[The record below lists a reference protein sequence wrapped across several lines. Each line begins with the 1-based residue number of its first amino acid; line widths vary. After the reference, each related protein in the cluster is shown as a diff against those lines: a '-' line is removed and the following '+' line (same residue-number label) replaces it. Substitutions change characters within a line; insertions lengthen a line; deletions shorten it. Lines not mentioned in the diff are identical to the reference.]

1 VPERGGGGVGGG
13 GRRAGRRA
21 RARDAAAF
29 LVADTVRKVA
39 EDEQTL
45 RDYYGV
51 PIDRA
56 EVAKRPRVP
65 EEGVFL
71 LDTKRDGGVATEE
84 VDDESFEF
92 VRGVPVD
99 EIASDD
105 DALSTLSTCSSS
117 RDGEATTC
125 AADVRCRRASRRQ
138 RAWSRRA
145 PRRDARE

>member
-1 VPERGGGGVGGG
+1 M
-13 GRRAGRRA
+13 
-21 RARDAAAF
+21 
-29 LVADTVRKVA
+29 RKVA

-71 LDTKRDGGVATEE
+71 LDTRDGGVATEK

-99 EIASDD
+99 EIASDAYS
-105 DALSTLSTCSSS
+105 ALSTLSTCSSS
-117 RDGEATTC
+117 RDG
-125 AADVRCRRASRRQ
+125 
-138 RAWSRRA
+138 
-145 PRRDARE
+145 